1 MDDFDDDAW
10 YAYSE
15 ESDNEV
21 SEKIS
26 STQNS
31 NTNKSPNKELMREK
45 LSSLLI
51 KRDQLKRRH
60 TIDISQLPID
70 SNKKINIDELKKVA
84 KQIKVSSKLKKLLEL
99 RSVKEKF
106 NGNQLQ
112 TISSINA
119 ANPKNNSL
127 IEKGNKNME
136 FSITSETEVFY
147 VSKSNKII

>member
-26 STQNS
+26 STQDS
-31 NTNKSPNKELMREK
+31 NANKSPNKELMREK

-112 TISSINA
+112 TTSSINA

-127 IEKGNKNME
+127 IEKVNKNME